1 MPELDRRRQMAIL
14 AICCC
19 GLFIVGLDNTIVNL
33 ALPSIG
39 RELGASV
46 SSLQWV
52 IDAYTLV
59 LASLLMLAGSTGDR
73 IGRRRV
79 FQTGLVLFSLGS
91 LLCSIAPSIGWLI
104 AFRMLQAV
112 GGSMLNPVAMSIISN
127 TFTERRERA
136 KAIGVWGSVVGLSW
150 ALGPL
155 LGGVLVDSIGWRSVF
170 WINVPIGVAA
180 VLLVARFVP
189 ESRAAKPRPLDPI
202 GQLLVITLLATLTY
216 AIIEA
221 PGLGIHSPWI
231 IGCVVVAVASAIA
244 FVRYEQ
250 RTATPL
256 LDMRFFASAPFS
268 GATLIAV
275 GSFGVMAGFL
285 FLNALYLQE
294 VRGFSPL
301 HAGLLTLPMA
311 FMTAVLA
318 PVSGRL
324 VGTHGPRIPLAA
336 GGLAIAAGSFLLS
349 LISAQSPILEVVAAY
364 TVFGIGFGFIN
375 APDHQRGR
383 VRDARLAGGSRGGG
397 GLHEPA
403 GRSDA
408 RRGRARL
415 GGDRADRRAG
425 VDGLRLC
432 GASRLADH
440 DGHRCGVV
448 RDRAGD
454 HGQVGLA
461 HRPGVRRGEAPR
473 RAGDPGSRGRPVE
486 VAGRPRHCRGT
497 AGATRPREPGDSRH
511 PRESPLIR
519 E

>member
-1 MPELDRRRQMAIL
+1 MPELDRRHKMAIL
-14 AICCC
+14 VICCM

-39 RELGASV
+39 HELRASV

-52 IDAYTLV
+52 IDAYTVV

-73 IGRRRV
+73 IGRKRV
-79 FQTGLVLFSLGS
+79 FQTGLILFALGS
-91 LLCSIAPSIGWLI
+91 LLCSIAPGIGLLI
-104 AFRMLQAV
+104 VFRMMQAV

-202 GQLLVITLLATLTY
+202 GQLLVIALLATLTY

-221 PGLGIHSPWI
+221 PGLGVTSPWI
-231 IGCVVVAVASAIA
+231 IGCVVVAVASAVA

-250 RTATPL
+250 HTATPL

-275 GSFGVMAGFL
+275 GSFAVMAGFL

-294 VRGFSPL
+294 VRGLSPL

-318 PVSGRL
+318 PVSGRI
-324 VGTHGPRIPLAA
+324 VGTHGPRIPLAV
-336 GGLAIAAGSFLLS
+336 GGLAIAAGSFMLS
-349 LISAQSPILEVVAAY
+349 LISAQSSVPEVVAAY

-375 APDHQRGR
+375 APITNAAVSGMPD
-383 VRDARLAGGSRGGG
+383 S
-397 GLHEPA
+397 
-403 GRSDA
+403 
-408 RRGRARL
+408 
-415 GGDRADRRAG
+415 RAG
-425 VDGLRLC
+425 VAAAV
-432 GASRLADH
+432 ASTSR
-440 DGHRCGVV
+440 
-448 RDRAGD
+448 
-454 HGQVGLA
+454 QVGATLGVAVLGSVVTARIVGPVSTGFVSAA
-461 HRPGVRRGEAPR
+461 HLGWLIMTGTGVALFVIGLVTTGRWALRTAQVFDEEMSRDVPAAPGAVAVR
-473 RAGDPGSRGRPVE
+473 
-486 VAGRPRHCRGT
+486 
-497 AGATRPREPGDSRH
+497 TR
-511 PRESPLIR
+511 
-519 E
+519 

>member
-1 MPELDRRRQMAIL
+1 MPELDRRHKMAIL
-14 AICCC
+14 VICCM

-39 RELGASV
+39 HELQASL

-52 IDAYTLV
+52 IDAYTVV

-73 IGRRRV
+73 IGRKRV
-79 FQTGLVLFSLGS
+79 FQTGLILFALGS
-91 LLCSIAPSIGWLI
+91 LLCSIAPGIGLLI
-104 AFRMLQAV
+104 VFRMLQAV

-375 APDHQRGR
+375 APITNAAVSGMPD
-383 VRDARLAGGSRGGG
+383 S
-397 GLHEPA
+397 
-403 GRSDA
+403 
-408 RRGRARL
+408 
-415 GGDRADRRAG
+415 RAG
-425 VDGLRLC
+425 VAAAV
-432 GASRLADH
+432 ASTSR
-440 DGHRCGVV
+440 
-448 RDRAGD
+448 
-454 HGQVGLA
+454 QVGATLGVAVLGSVVTARIVGPVSTGFVSAA
-461 HRPGVRRGEAPR
+461 HLGWLIMTGTGVALFVIGLVTTGKWALRTAQVFDEEKPHDVPVTPGAVAVR
-473 RAGDPGSRGRPVE
+473 SR
-486 VAGRPRHCRGT
+486 
-497 AGATRPREPGDSRH
+497 
-511 PRESPLIR
+511 
-519 E
+519 

>member
-1 MPELDRRRQMAIL
+1 MPELDRRHKMAIL
-14 AICCC
+14 VICCM

-39 RELGASV
+39 HELQASV

-52 IDAYTLV
+52 IDAYTVV
-59 LASLLMLAGSTGDR
+59 LASLLMLAGSMGDR
-73 IGRRRV
+73 IGRKRV
-79 FQTGLVLFSLGS
+79 FQTGLILFVLGS
-91 LLCSIAPSIGWLI
+91 LMCSIAPGIGLLI
-104 AFRMLQAV
+104 VFRMLQAV

-202 GQLLVITLLATLTY
+202 GQLLVIALLATLTY
-216 AIIEA
+216 AIIEV
-221 PGLGIHSPWI
+221 PGLGISSPWI
-231 IGCVVVAVASAIA
+231 IACVVVAVASAIA

-324 VGTHGPRIPLAA
+324 VGTHGPRIPLAV

-349 LISAQSPILEVVAAY
+349 LITAQSPILDVVAAY

-375 APDHQRGR
+375 APITNAAVSGMPD
-383 VRDARLAGGSRGGG
+383 S
-397 GLHEPA
+397 
-403 GRSDA
+403 
-408 RRGRARL
+408 
-415 GGDRADRRAG
+415 RAG
-425 VDGLRLC
+425 VAAAV
-432 GASRLADH
+432 ASTSR
-440 DGHRCGVV
+440 
-448 RDRAGD
+448 
-454 HGQVGLA
+454 QVGATLGVAVLGSVVTARIVGPVATGFVPAA
-461 HRPGVRRGEAPR
+461 HLGWLIMTGTGVALFVIGLVTTGKWALRTAQVFDEEKPHDVPAPPGAVAVR
-473 RAGDPGSRGRPVE
+473 SR
-486 VAGRPRHCRGT
+486 
-497 AGATRPREPGDSRH
+497 
-511 PRESPLIR
+511 
-519 E
+519 

>member
-1 MPELDRRRQMAIL
+1 MPELDRRHKMAIL
-14 AICCC
+14 VICCM

-39 RELGASV
+39 RELQASV

-52 IDAYTLV
+52 IDAYTVV

-73 IGRRRV
+73 IGRKRV
-79 FQTGLVLFSLGS
+79 FQTGLILFALGS
-91 LLCSIAPSIGWLI
+91 LLCSIAPGIGLLI
-104 AFRMLQAV
+104 VFRMLQAV

-136 KAIGVWGSVVGLSW
+136 KAIGVWGSVIGLSW

-155 LGGVLVDSIGWRSVF
+155 LGGVLVDSVGWRSVF

-202 GQLLVITLLATLTY
+202 GQLLVIALLATLTY

-221 PGLGIHSPWI
+221 PGLGIRSPWI
-231 IGCVVVAVASAIA
+231 IGCVVVTVASAIA
-244 FVRYEQ
+244 FVRYER
-250 RTATPL
+250 RTAKPL

-311 FMTAVLA
+311 LMTGVLA
-318 PVSGRL
+318 PLSGRI
-324 VGTHGPRIPLAA
+324 VGTHGPRIPLAVGA
-336 GGLAIAAGSFLLS
+336 LAITAGSFLLS
-349 LISAQSPILEVVAAY
+349 LITAQSPILEVVAAY

-375 APDHQRGR
+375 TPITNAAVSGMPD
-383 VRDARLAGGSRGGG
+383 S
-397 GLHEPA
+397 
-403 GRSDA
+403 
-408 RRGRARL
+408 
-415 GGDRADRRAG
+415 RAG
-425 VDGLRLC
+425 VAAAV
-432 GASRLADH
+432 ASTSR
-440 DGHRCGVV
+440 
-448 RDRAGD
+448 
-454 HGQVGLA
+454 QVGATLGVAVLGSVVTARIVGPVSTGFVSAA
-461 HRPGVRRGEAPR
+461 HLGWLIMTGNGVALFVIGLVTTGKWALRTAQVFDEEKPHDVSVAPGAVAVR
-473 RAGDPGSRGRPVE
+473 SR
-486 VAGRPRHCRGT
+486 
-497 AGATRPREPGDSRH
+497 
-511 PRESPLIR
+511 
-519 E
+519 

>member
-1 MPELDRRRQMAIL
+1 MPELDRRHKMAIL
-14 AICCC
+14 VICCM

-39 RELGASV
+39 HELQASV

-52 IDAYTLV
+52 IDAYTVV

-73 IGRRRV
+73 IGRKRV
-79 FQTGLVLFSLGS
+79 FQTGLILFALGS
-91 LLCSIAPSIGWLI
+91 LLCSIAPGIGLLI
-104 AFRMLQAV
+104 VFRMLQAV

-189 ESRAAKPRPLDPI
+189 ESRAAEPRPLDPI
-202 GQLLVITLLATLTY
+202 GQLLVIALLATLTY

-221 PGLGIHSPWI
+221 PGLGIGSPRI
-231 IGCVVVAVASAIA
+231 IGCAVVAVASAIA

-375 APDHQRGR
+375 APITNAAVSGMPD
-383 VRDARLAGGSRGGG
+383 S
-397 GLHEPA
+397 
-403 GRSDA
+403 
-408 RRGRARL
+408 
-415 GGDRADRRAG
+415 RAG
-425 VDGLRLC
+425 VAAAV
-432 GASRLADH
+432 ASTSR
-440 DGHRCGVV
+440 
-448 RDRAGD
+448 
-454 HGQVGLA
+454 QVGATLGVAVLGSVVTARIVGPVSTGFVSAA
-461 HRPGVRRGEAPR
+461 HLGWLIMTGTGVALFVIGLVTTGKCALRTAQLFDEEKPHDVAAAPGAVAVR
-473 RAGDPGSRGRPVE
+473 SR
-486 VAGRPRHCRGT
+486 
-497 AGATRPREPGDSRH
+497 
-511 PRESPLIR
+511 
-519 E
+519 